1 LNQQSDPN
9 VPPSGI
15 GNVAIDPS
23 AEPLNQGPATELAR
37 QEQQF
42 YRQSGEQ
49 YKLMQNQQDLGYLG
63 KFFGA
68 NSSAPTNIAGFVI
81 AMSVLMLFATL
92 AMTDTPALSDGRKLL
107 VGLISS
113 AMAFIFGAASKK

>member
-1 LNQQSDPN
+1 LSQQPN
-9 VPPSGI
+9 GDTPPQI
-15 GNVAIDPS
+15 GNVTIDPN
-23 AEPLNQGPATELAR
+23 AEPLNQGPANGLAQ

-42 YRQSGEQ
+42 FRQGGEQ

-81 AMSVLMLFATL
+81 ALSMITL
-92 AMTDTPALSDGRKLL
+92 IFTFAMTESPSLADGQKLL
-107 VGLISS
+107 IGLISS

>member
-1 LNQQSDPN
+1 MNQPDPN
-9 VPPSGI
+9 AQPSGI
-15 GNVAIDPS
+15 GNAAINPG
-23 AEPLNQGPATELAR
+23 AEPLNQGPSTELAR

-81 AMSVLMLFATL
+81 AMSIIMLLISYVMPETS
-92 AMTDTPALSDGRKLL
+92 ALSDGRKLL
-107 VGLISS
+107 VGLVSS
-113 AMAFIFGAASKK
+113 AMSFIFGAASKK

>member
-1 LNQQSDPN
+1 MSQQPN
-9 VPPSGI
+9 GNLPPQI
-15 GNVAIDPS
+15 GNVTIDPN
-23 AEPLNQGPATELAR
+23 AEPSNQGSVNGLAQ

-42 YRQSGEQ
+42 YRQGGEQ

-81 AMSVLMLFATL
+81 ALSMITL
-92 AMTDTPALSDGRKLL
+92 IVTFAMTESPSLADGRKLL
-107 VGLISS
+107 IGLISS